1 MSSYEERVVD
11 RGVDRAWMQ
20 LRLRLADLLT
30 SATIDAPVA
39 ISLTP
44 LAAGEEPP
52 AVIIE
57 ADGTDLA
64 VRIDLAGGLD
74 APFRFDVSERSRLAA
89 LGMRIEDGG
98 PVLLLEADEVD
109 RAAHYVYAILHEMW
123 DVVHPSFLAIDPE
136 DLGLVDEPPS
146 VEARPVELPDM
157 VRPASLESLNEWVDA
172 TLEPEFGH
180 TPYRDDDG
188 DICVNGQHDATAI
201 VRVRSQNRI
210 EVWTIVAHEVNR
222 KKARREVDR
231 LSRHYSFHRFFVVDD
246 MLVASIVL
254 FADPFV
260 PAQLVKA
267 AAGHAVRQPAAPQP
281 RQEARDSLRRRATSG
296 NSMPDLDPRLMSLF
310 VSARRMQTAE
320 LVETAVNLA
329 DGSESTL
336 QAWRAHSIAAQ
347 AEATRLFREQGD
359 VNYVHRRSLSSW
371 RRVIRA
377 LDLALAEVTAG
388 SQDAA

>member
-64 VRIDLAGGLD
+64 IRIDLAGGLD
-74 APFRFDVSERSRLAA
+74 APFRFDVSERSRLTA

-146 VEARPVELPDM
+146 VEAKPVELPDM

-172 TLEPEFGH
+172 ALEPEFGH
-180 TPYRDDDG
+180 TPYRDEDG

-201 VRVRSQNRI
+201 VSVRSQNHI
-210 EVWTIVAHEVNR
+210 EVWTVVAHEVNR
-222 KKARREVDR
+222 EKARREVDR

-246 MLVASIVL
+246 MLVASMVV
-254 FADPFV
+254 FGDPFV

-267 AAGHAVRQPAAPQP
+267 VQGTLFVSGELRSLGKKLAQPAPA
-281 RQEARDSLRRRATSG
+281 STSG

-320 LVETAVNLA
+320 LVETAVNLSE
-329 DGSESTL
+329 GSESTL

-347 AEATRLFREQGD
+347 AEATRLFRKQGD
-359 VNYVHRRSLSSW
+359 VNDVHRQSFSSW